1 MPSNTKI
8 LDPNYPVP
16 VVTYSKDPN
25 DVTIGI
31 FRGELLGKR
40 PFIADIWWWDNF
52 VGVTYRFSRI
62 GLEKATEDDI
72 VKLLEESRQIKKVN
86 ADTRKL
92 VNGLF
97 DSKEFLDY
105 IQELKKCK

>member
-8 LDPNYPVP
+8 LDPYYPVP

-40 PFIADIWWWDNF
+40 PFIADIW
-52 VGVTYRFSRI
+52 
-62 GLEKATEDDI
+62 
-72 VKLLEESRQIKKVN
+72 
-86 ADTRKL
+86 
-92 VNGLF
+92 
-97 DSKEFLDY
+97 
-105 IQELKKCK
+105 